1 MLLQAWRDKYKYNF
15 WRPIIG
21 IRRAN
26 EVPETAPLQDIEWV
40 PLGAPNTNRNR
51 PGINPAFPAYPS
63 GHVTFAT
70 SMFQVVQALLQVPGM
85 AGLICT
91 SCC

>member
-1 MLLQAWRDKYKYNF
+1 MQAWRDKYKYNF

-26 EVPETAPLQDIEWV
+26 EVPETAIYQDTEWQQM
-40 PLGAPNTNRNR
+40 GGPNTNRKR

-63 GHVTFAT
+63 GHATFGTAVLN
-70 SMFQVVQALLQVPGM
+70 VVKLALDQPGM
-85 AGLICT
+85 
-91 SCC
+91 